1 VARMLDLVG
10 VDEIAQRLGVPRST
24 VSMWQTRGW
33 PSGGRAER
41 VKAPEPVATISRRMH
56 VYRWSDVE
64 RWARA
69 TGRLEG

>member
-1 VARMLDLVG
+1 MAPKLDLVG
-10 VDEIAQRLGVPRST
+10 VDEIAQRLGVPRGT

-33 PSGGRAER
+33 PSGSSANP
-41 VKAPEPVATISRRMH
+41 VKAPKPVATISGRMH

-69 TGRLEG
+69 TGRLD